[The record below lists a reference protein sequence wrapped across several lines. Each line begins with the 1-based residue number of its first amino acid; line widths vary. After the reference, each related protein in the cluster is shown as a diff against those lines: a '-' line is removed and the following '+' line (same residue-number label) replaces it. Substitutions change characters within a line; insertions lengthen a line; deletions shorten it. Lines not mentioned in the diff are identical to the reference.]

1 MSRRAR
7 ALLVAVVLLAGVCVG
22 AGLLLRGGPTSSVV
36 SARTWVPQAA
46 TVRLLGTSHGA
57 LADALAE
64 QTARFD
70 GSAGAVVA
78 LGVAVGLPRWD
89 RASLQQAGFAP
100 DGDAA
105 LFVWQGHLW
114 AVLTGVGPAA
124 ERHVLETLERRGV
137 VAKLQS
143 SAEAAVAAWTLR
155 RGDVEAALW
164 RPEPGVLLL
173 RWEIPKRIAATLG
186 TAEDAEDAGAAAAAD
201 AGKGGDLAALR
212 AASRGVPA
220 LADDVTVQLRAD
232 LGRGDALRPALRTA
246 VGPAGLLVGRIIDQI
261 EGFDLAL
268 HLRGA
273 APAVVGRLRV
283 KTAVAEEF
291 AKYHQGF
298 LADEAALD
306 LGAILPDE
314 VAGWAR
320 IRVNPALLDMIPGF
334 LRDRILP
341 ADLLGRVHPALADL
355 DAQSLL
361 IGAWDGQLAAGLL
374 GIDDTLAL
382 TPAALRDPQGSLSHA
397 GLFLAVGL
405 GDAKRAGA
413 LVSAAQGALQHAGL
427 ALQAVSIG
435 PGKGFSVGAKAGEV
449 LLPTTVLAVGSG
461 VVVVAGQGEQERL
474 ERAARGRFPTL
485 GGAALTPLEK
495 SVASGTALWLGL
507 GSTTGRVVRA
517 ARRRG
522 IPEHFV
528 RMIPPALTARVQLD
542 REGLLLRF
550 EARPHG
556 APKGAR

>member
-7 ALLVAVVLLAGVCVG
+7 ALLAAVVLLVGVGVG
-22 AGLLLRGGPTSSVV
+22 VGLLLRGGPTPSVV

-46 TVRLLGTSHGA
+46 TIRLLGASHGA

-78 LGVAVGLPRWD
+78 MGVAVGLPRWD
-89 RASLQQAGFAP
+89 RASLQQAGFAA

-114 AVLTGVGPAA
+114 AVLTGVGAAA
-124 ERHVLETLERRGV
+124 ERHVLETLDRRGV
-137 VAKLQS
+137 VATLQS
-143 SAEAAVAAWTLR
+143 SPEAAVAAWNLR
-155 RGDVEAALW
+155 RGEVEAALW

-186 TAEDAEDAGAAAAAD
+186 TAEDAGAAAAAET
-201 AGKGGDLAALR
+201 GKPADLAALR

-220 LADDVTVQLRAD
+220 LPDEVAVQLRAD
-232 LGRGDALRPALRTA
+232 LGRGDALRPALRAA
-246 VGPAGLLVGRIIDQI
+246 VGPAGLLVGRVIDQI
-261 EGFDLAL
+261 EGIDLAL
-268 HLRGA
+268 HFRGE

-306 LGAILPDE
+306 LGTILPDE
-314 VAGWAR
+314 VAAWGR

-341 ADLLGRVHPALADL
+341 TDLLGRVHPALAKL

-382 TPAALRDPQGSLSHA
+382 TPAALRDLQASLSHA

-405 GDAKRAGA
+405 GDAKSAGA
-413 LVSAAQGALQHAGL
+413 LVSAAQGALQQAGL

-435 PGKGFSVGAKAGEV
+435 PGRGFSVGAKAGEV

-485 GGAALTPLEK
+485 GAAAVTPLEK
-495 SVASGTALWLGL
+495 SVASGKELWLGL

-550 EARPHG
+550 EARPHA

>member
-7 ALLVAVVLLAGVCVG
+7 ALLAAVVLLAGVGVG
-22 AGLLLRGGPTSSVV
+22 VGLLLRGGPTLSVV

-46 TVRLLGTSHGA
+46 TIRLLGASHGA

-78 LGVAVGLPRWD
+78 MGVAVGLPRWD
-89 RASLQQAGFAP
+89 RASLQQAGFAA

-114 AVLTGVGPAA
+114 AVLTGVGAAA
-124 ERHVLETLERRGV
+124 ERHVLETLDRRGV

-143 SAEAAVAAWTLR
+143 SPEAAVAAWTLR
-155 RGDVEAALW
+155 RGEVEAALW

-173 RWEIPKRIAATLG
+173 RWEIPKSIAATLG
-186 TAEDAEDAGAAAAAD
+186 TVEDAGVAAAAD
-201 AGKGGDLAALR
+201 AGKPADLAALR
-212 AASRGVPA
+212 AASRGVAA
-220 LADDVTVQLRAD
+220 LPDDVAVQLRAD
-232 LGRGDALRPALRTA
+232 LGRGDALRPALRSA

-268 HLRGA
+268 HLRGE

-283 KTAVAEEF
+283 KAAVAEEF

-306 LGAILPDE
+306 LGTILPDE

-341 ADLLGRVHPALADL
+341 ADLLGRVHPALAKL

-382 TPAALRDPQGSLSHA
+382 TPAALRDPQGSLAHA

-405 GDAKRAGA
+405 GDARRAGT
-413 LVSAAQGALQHAGL
+413 LVAAVQGALQEAGL
-427 ALQAVSIG
+427 DPQATTIG
-435 PGKGFSVGAKAGEV
+435 PGKGFAVAAKAGEV

-485 GGAALTPLEK
+485 GGAAVTPLEK

-528 RMIPPALTARVQLD
+528 RMIPPALTACVQLD